1 MDEPCNEFC
10 DARICVAI
18 RQASS
23 ATIPIAGHRQR
34 GQVRWKSAVAT
45 LRASRSL
52 NEAPLSF
59 LNRVFL
65 HDRNISVCLVSN
77 HLPASSK
84 ARQNRSFGPALRQ
97 EHETMTFL
105 GMSPATAC
113 FAYFPLGVK
122 IGQWRP
128 ARCTTR
134 EITKVGDWS
143 RLHQSMI
150 PEME

>member
-1 MDEPCNEFC
+1 MKCAKC
-10 DARICVAI
+10 
-18 RQASS
+18 
-23 ATIPIAGHRQR
+23 QR
-34 GQVRWKSAVAT
+34 AT
-45 LRASRSL
+45 LRSCLKWKERPLA
-52 NEAPLSF
+52 LSF
-59 LNRVFL
+59 LSSVLF
-65 HDRNISVCLVSN
+65 HDRDISVGLVGY
-77 HLPASSK
+77 HLPASCK
-84 ARQNRSFGPALRQ
+84 ARQNRSFGSALCQ
-97 EHETMTFL
+97 EHEAMTFL
-105 GMSPATAC
+105 SLRPATAC

>member
-1 MDEPCNEFC
+1 MNSVMREYVLQFDRFPVRRFQSP
-10 DARICVAI
+10 DIVGAVRY
-18 RQASS
+18 
-23 ATIPIAGHRQR
+23 AGK
-34 GQVRWKSAVAT
+34 VPLAT
-45 LRASRSL
+45 LRASRLL

-113 FAYFPLGVK
+113 FAYFPLGIK

-134 EITKVGDWS
+134 GITKVGDWS